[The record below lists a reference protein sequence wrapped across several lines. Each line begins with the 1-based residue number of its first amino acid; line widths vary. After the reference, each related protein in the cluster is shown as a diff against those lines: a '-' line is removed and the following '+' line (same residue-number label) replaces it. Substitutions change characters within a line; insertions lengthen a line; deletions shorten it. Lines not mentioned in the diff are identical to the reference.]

1 VGPVE
6 QPVVPEP
13 SEEWRR
19 RRVEEMEPCETF
31 VQPARKTADGAHR
44 LLCRR
49 FELMGFESGR
59 ITFTSEIGDL
69 WLVGDAGTSWRW
81 LGKRFCSPSLHEA
94 QLAAAYY
101 GSGPGD
107 ETDHLRLWHLEEGWE
122 RTLQVPVDEFLSHV
136 AIGVGFVVY
145 ENVRR
150 VDGDSTF
157 DLTVYDLALERPTVI
172 WEDGDLWG
180 SLSAAGPFAVFAEQQ
195 KSPNGSLQ
203 SNVFL
208 YDHRTGSVQP
218 ITTGDY
224 QSRRDARTDGQL
236 AVWSDT
242 RDGTFVPFQGSTN
255 VNIYLYDIAAGETHR
270 VTSEEHN
277 QRWPDVHGDF
287 VVYQDDRAG
296 TSWSDYLRMDV
307 VNYDI
312 YLTNWRTGREFQL
325 TFDPLEQLEPRVH
338 GRQVVFR
345 DTRMDTTSR
354 NSGIT
359 VLDLDCYERHHGV
372 DLDAP

>member
-1 VGPVE
+1 
-6 QPVVPEP
+6 VVPEP
-13 SEEWRR
+13 SEEWRQR
-19 RRVEEMEPCETF
+19 LAEEMEPCERF
-31 VQPARKTADGAHR
+31 VQPARRTVDGEHW
-44 LLCRR
+44 LWCPR
-49 FELMGFESGR
+49 FELRGFDGSR
-59 ITFTSEIGDL
+59 IAFTSEKGDL
-69 WLVGDAGTSWRW
+69 WLVEDAGASWRW
-81 LGKRFCSPSLHEA
+81 LGRRYYSPDLRDGLLGAS
-94 QLAAAYY
+94 YY
-101 GSGPGD
+101 GSATGD
-107 ETDHLRLWHLEEGWE
+107 STRYLRLWDLDDGGE
-122 RTLQVPVDEFLSHV
+122 RALRVPADELLGRL
-136 AIGVGFVVY
+136 AVGGGFIVY
-145 ENVRR
+145 LNMRKVG
-150 VDGDSTF
+150 GDTTF
-157 DLTVYDLALERPTVI
+157 DLWSYDLALERPTML

-180 SLSAAGPFAVFAEQQ
+180 SASAAGPYAVVAQQ
-195 KSPNGSLQ
+195 QTSPEGDLQ
-203 SNVFL
+203 SNVRL
-208 YDHRTGSVQP
+208 YDHRIGGFQP

-224 QSRRDARTDGQL
+224 QSRADPRTDGQL